1 MLIKLSER
9 TLAIEVLDSEHRAVC
24 IPAGAIIR
32 VVSGLSEGDRTVD
45 VLWEG
50 RKVEI
55 FTCDMNMRGTE
66 ITDKTATAPAPAA

>member
-9 TLAIEVLDSEHRAVC
+9 TLAIEFLDSERRAVS

-32 VVSGLSEGDRTVD
+32 VVSGLSKGDRTVD
-45 VLWEG
+45 VVWEG

-55 FTCDMNMRGTE
+55 FTVELLIARRDPRRRRNPHE
-66 ITDKTATAPAPAA
+66 